1 MIKHRFH
8 GLITVTL
15 LSLLVATFAPAP
27 LAAASR
33 SLGNNIEQ
41 DMNQGDDGQDDQDNN
56 AQSQNQQG
64 QSQNQQEQN
73 QPDTTQT
80 SCVAGTDQGSAN
92 FPTGC
97 WTSLRAGGRHW
108 YQFRYQG
115 LSANRDDDD
124 DDNSSSSANSQP
136 ATVDVRLKMETP
148 GCISFWVMTP
158 ERLQNPDPDGDG
170 IEEPVGAGT
179 PAFAIDK
186 SNDDKS
192 NDDNSND
199 DSDDNDSD
207 DSSRQNNPDDDSNN
221 NRDQSVLNW
230 QGAAN
235 ANITFYVIVR
245 NNRDLNCSYSLSIQ
259 GAGVPVAGQN
269 AQPSQG
275 QQNQDQPGQPGTQ
288 GNNNGSANNG
298 SDDNS
303 NDNSNDDTTDNN
315 GNNNDDDGNDA
326 QG

>member
-8 GLITVTL
+8 GLIAVTL

-33 SLGNNIEQ
+33 SLGSSMEQ
-41 DMNQGDDGQDDQDNN
+41 ATNQGDDGQADQDNDDQN
-56 AQSQNQQG
+56 DDQNQSQQG
-64 QSQNQQEQN
+64 QQQNQEQGGQEQ
-73 QPDTTQT
+73 QQSTTQAG
-80 SCVAGTDQGSAN
+80 CFAGTDQGSAN
-92 FPTGC
+92 FPNGC
-97 WTSLRAGGRHW
+97 WTSLSAGGRHW

-124 DDNSSSSANSQP
+124 DDSSNSQP
-136 ATVDVRLKMETP
+136 PTVDVRLKMETP
-148 GCISFWVMTP
+148 GCISFWVMTQ

-179 PAFAIDK
+179 PIFSIDN
-186 SNDDKS
+186 SDEDRS

-199 DSDDNDSD
+199 DSDDNDD
-207 DSSRQNNPDDDSNN
+207 DSRQSNPDNNDNNN

-245 NNRDLNCSYSLSIQ
+245 NNRDFSCSYSLSIE
-259 GAGVPVAGQN
+259 GAGVPVPGQQ
-269 AQPSQG
+269 AQPNQG
-275 QQNQDQPGQPGTQ
+275 QQNQDPQQQQ
-288 GNNNGSANNG
+288 GSQGNNGSANNN
-298 SDDNS
+298 DDN
-303 NDNSNDDTTDNN
+303 NNDDN
-315 GNNNDDDGNDA
+315 GNNNDDNGSEA